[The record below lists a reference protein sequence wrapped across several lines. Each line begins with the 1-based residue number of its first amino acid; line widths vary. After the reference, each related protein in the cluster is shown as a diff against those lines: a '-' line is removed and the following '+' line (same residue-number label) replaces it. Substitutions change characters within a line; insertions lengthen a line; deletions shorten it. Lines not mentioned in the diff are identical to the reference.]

1 MRYRYGRQELQRA
14 VTVDIKLVG
23 VQLSAEV
30 KRLAT
35 AGDIASAEL
44 DKAISPWHTVIG
56 VTALFIV
63 ESSDTDLMAAGN
75 SQFERMV
82 VIHLLACF
90 LQESVV
96 VERYSLQWDLY
107 SE

>member
-30 KRLAT
+30 KRWAT
-35 AGDIASAEL
+35 AGDIVSAEL

-75 SQFERMV
+75 S
-82 VIHLLACF
+82 
-90 LQESVV
+90 
-96 VERYSLQWDLY
+96 
-107 SE
+107 

>member
-14 VTVDIKLVG
+14 VAVDIKLVG
-23 VQLSAEV
+23 VQLSVEV

-35 AGDIASAEL
+35 ASDIAFASTEL

-56 VTALFIV
+56 VTAQFIV

-75 SQFERMV
+75 S
-82 VIHLLACF
+82 
-90 LQESVV
+90 
-96 VERYSLQWDLY
+96 
-107 SE
+107 

>member
-14 VTVDIKLVG
+14 VAVDIKLVG

-35 AGDIASAEL
+35 AGDIASTEL

-75 SQFERMV
+75 S
-82 VIHLLACF
+82 
-90 LQESVV
+90 
-96 VERYSLQWDLY
+96 
-107 SE
+107 